1 MKKISNIKGKW
12 ITKFYA
18 YIRMPLTFLNAIIIA
33 LISIT
38 PQNLSIFNFVIL
50 TLYSFLIVL
59 FLINFFKLKEKTILF
74 GRLIYIAELFISF
87 YEYYVSNNVVLLIAT
102 IVVTNFFYYFV
113 IYKNKLIFTDF
124 NEAVKQNIVELI
136 DYGDTQI
143 KEEERNPQSMLQNE
157 KVKAKKNKLLLIIAA
172 VLFIVI
178 FAIVLINGDERKL
191 KTTVCT
197 MNYEG
202 VNIENTLISKGNK
215 VQSVKYVNSITVDET
230 LLPYLQVAAEDFVK
244 KMSGVDGLS
253 YNWSVDGGTLT
264 ETTDIDYT
272 KVDFN
277 ALVNL
282 GLLEKVDGE
291 VPTYID
297 LESSINNMK
306 ELGCTCTEK

>member
-38 PQNLSIFNFVIL
+38 PQNLSVFNFVIL

-124 NEAVKQNIVELI
+124 DEAVKQNIVKLI

-143 KEEERNPQSMLQNE
+143 KEEESNPQSMLQNK
-157 KVKAKKNKLLLIIAA
+157 KVKAKKYKLLIIAA

-197 MNYEG
+197 TNYEG
-202 VNIENTLISKGNK
+202 VNVKNTLVSEGDKLTSI
-215 VQSVKYVNSITVDET
+215 KYENQITVDST
-230 LLPYLQVAAEDFVK
+230 LIPYLQSAVEEYAKQLENVK
-244 KMSGVDGLS
+244 GVTYKYTISDT
-253 YNWSVDGGTLT
+253 SVT
-264 ETTDIDYT
+264 ESTEIDYT
-272 KVDFN
+272 TADLSS
-277 ALVNL
+277 LVKL
-282 GLLEKVDGE
+282 GIVEEVDGK
-291 VPTYID
+291 VPTYIG
-297 LESSINNMK
+297 LEPTLNNMK
-306 ELGCTCTEK
+306 ELGCTCTEQ

>member
-1 MKKISNIKGKW
+1 MKK
-12 ITKFYA
+12 
-18 YIRMPLTFLNAIIIA
+18 
-33 LISIT
+33 
-38 PQNLSIFNFVIL
+38 
-50 TLYSFLIVL
+50 L
-59 FLINFFKLKEKTILF
+59 FT
-74 GRLIYIAELFISF
+74 
-87 YEYYVSNNVVLLIAT
+87 
-102 IVVTNFFYYFV
+102 
-113 IYKNKLIFTDF
+113 
-124 NEAVKQNIVELI
+124 
-136 DYGDTQI
+136 
-143 KEEERNPQSMLQNE
+143 
-157 KVKAKKNKLLLIIAA
+157 LLLIVFMVFGLTAC
-172 VLFIVI
+172 
-178 FAIVLINGDERKL
+178 GGK
-191 KTTVCT
+191 KTTTTVCT

-202 VNIENTLISKGNK
+202 VNVENTIIAQGNK
-215 VQSVKYVNSITVDET
+215 VQSLKYVNSITVDET

-306 ELGCTCTEK
+306 ELGCTCSEK